1 MTAGADAH
9 QGLLVSGRY
18 PELEAALCDRILE
31 LKRDDALA
39 PVTIVVGSAA
49 VRTRVGDLVVRRL
62 RAVANVEV
70 VTLARLARDLVAR
83 AQGEPPVVLSAIA
96 RERAVRRVVDR
107 HLAELAYFRPVATRP
122 HFAAALAATFADLRE
137 AQVSPDPAWADAVAA
152 SGAGTGGAAE
162 RAADLDR
169 LYAAYC
175 RDLAELGACDN
186 AEVLRRATA
195 GVRAGVRRVI
205 VYGLYD
211 LNPAQEALFAA
222 LLGAGADAFV
232 PLPSGSA
239 PEEATAIVAGRAA
252 GRSVAR
258 LDAPAG
264 STDKDRLVAVWA
276 EGERPVLT
284 GDGTLEVV
292 SVPDDRAERREAVR
306 AVVAAAERGVPLWDC
321 AVVVPHAADVELAA
335 TALAG
340 AGLRVAC
347 RRPDRSP
354 GVTLLARLSDCL
366 SPLSGAPFSRRAV
379 VDLLAT
385 ASLRDVAVS
394 PGERA
399 VWLDEAREAGIVAGP
414 DQWVERTGARRRSL
428 ERTVSLLETD
438 EDAVPGEDEGDW
450 PAPRAGTA
458 APARGALPRVRGARA
473 RGRRGRASRA
483 RRLA

>member
-1 MTAGADAH
+1 M
-9 QGLLVSGRY
+9 
-18 PELEAALCDRILE
+18 
-31 LKRDDALA
+31 
-39 PVTIVVGSAA
+39 
-49 VRTRVGDLVVRRL
+49 
-62 RAVANVEV
+62 
-70 VTLARLARDLVAR
+70 
-83 AQGEPPVVLSAIA
+83 
-96 RERAVRRVVDR
+96 
-107 HLAELAYFRPVATRP
+107 
-122 HFAAALAATFADLRE
+122 
-137 AQVSPDPAWADAVAA
+137 
-152 SGAGTGGAAE
+152 
-162 RAADLDR
+162 
-169 LYAAYC
+169 
-175 RDLAELGACDN
+175 
-186 AEVLRRATA
+186 
-195 GVRAGVRRVI
+195 
-205 VYGLYD
+205 
-211 LNPAQEALFAA
+211 
-222 LLGAGADAFV
+222 

-354 GVTLLARLSDCL
+354 GVTLLARLSECL

-394 PGERA
+394 PASGRA
-399 VWLDEAREAGIVAGP
+399 AGRGPGGGHVAGP
-414 DQWVERTGARRRSL
+414 DQWVERTGA
-428 ERTVSLLETD
+428 
-438 EDAVPGEDEGDW
+438 
-450 PAPRAGTA
+450 
-458 APARGALPRVRGARA
+458 
-473 RGRRGRASRA
+473 
-483 RRLA
+483 